1 MTENSGHRSYDELFI
16 GGQWRKPANP
26 QQLAVISPH
35 SEEPVG
41 HVQVAGPED
50 VDAAV
55 AAARHAFD
63 HGPWPR
69 MTHAD
74 RMAKVE
80 QLAAIYAGHINEMA
94 DLITDEMGSPRS
106 FSRLGQ
112 AAAAASLMHLALAAA
127 RDFPWT
133 ERRQG
138 VLGEVHLRRAP
149 VGVVGAIVPWNV
161 PQFLIMPKLI
171 PALIAGC
178 TVIIK
183 PAPETPLDALW
194 LAEMIEQLDLPD
206 GVVSVLPGGPDI
218 GEALV
223 RHPGVDKIA
232 FTGSSAVGRRIAA
245 LCGEQLKRVSLE
257 LGGKSAA
264 IILDDADVDKTVAGL
279 KTAGLMNNGQA
290 CVAQTRILVSDR
302 RHDEVVDALAAMMS
316 GLHVGDP
323 ADEATDIG
331 PLVAQR
337 QQRRVQ
343 DYIRSGQS
351 EGARVVL
358 GGRGQPGWAR
368 LVRAANA
375 VRRRHQRHAHRPG
388 GDFRPGLD
396 RAALPRRGRRNPDRQ
411 RERLRSGRFGMDRRH
426 RTRPRGRRRCPHRHL
441 RHQHVHARH
450 RRARSAASSS
460 RASGANSVPRA
471 STSMSS
477 CSRWYARGNCRRYK
491 RSGRH
496 EGSRPSRARSLACT
510 SVSLVSL
517 LTATGALNI
526 PDALKARGSAGKPA

>member
-1 MTENSGHRSYDELFI
+1 MTEYSDHRSYDELFI

-35 SEEPVG
+35 SEEPIG
-41 HVQVAGPED
+41 HVQAAGPED

-55 AAARHAFD
+55 AAARQAFD

-69 MTHAD
+69 MAHAD

-80 QLAAIYAGHINEMA
+80 QLAAIYGAHIDEMA

-112 AAAAASLMHLALAAA
+112 AAAAVTIMHLTLAAA
-127 RDFPWT
+127 REFPWT

-138 VLGEVHLRRAP
+138 VLGEVHLNRAP

-178 TVIIK
+178 TVIVK

-194 LAEMIEQLDLPD
+194 LAEMIEQLNLPE
-206 GVVSVLPGGPDI
+206 GVVSVLPGGTDV

-232 FTGSSAVGRRIAA
+232 FTGSSAVGRRIAT

-264 IILDDADVDKTVAGL
+264 IILDDADIDKTMAGL
-279 KTAGLMNNGQA
+279 KTAALMNNGQA
-290 CVAQTRILVSDR
+290 CVAQTRILVSER

-316 GLHVGDP
+316 GLQVGDP

-337 QQRRVQ
+337 QQRRVE

-351 EGARVVL
+351 EGARIVL
-358 GGRGQPGWAR
+358 GGLNTAQANPAKRGWYVRPTLFTDATNDMRIAR
-368 LVRAANA
+368 EEIFGPVLTVLRYRDEDDALRIANA
-375 VRRRHQRHAHRPG
+375 TDYGLGGSVWTADIAHGLAVAAGVRTGTYGINMYTLDIGIPFG
-388 GDFRPGLD
+388 GFKQSGIGREFGPEGLD
-396 RAALPRRGRRNPDRQ
+396 EYVELQA
-411 RERLRSGRFGMDRRH
+411 
-426 RTRPRGRRRCPHRHL
+426 
-441 RHQHVHARH
+441 VI
-450 RRARSAASSS
+450 
-460 RASGANSVPRA
+460 
-471 STSMSS
+471 
-477 CSRWYARGNCRRYK
+477 ARGK
-491 RSGRH
+491 M
-496 EGSRPSRARSLACT
+496 PPLAT
-510 SVSLVSL
+510 
-517 LTATGALNI
+517 
-526 PDALKARGSAGKPA
+526 

>member
-1 MTENSGHRSYDELFI
+1 MTEKLGHRSYDELFI
-16 GGQWRKPANP
+16 GGHWRKPASQ

-35 SEEPVG
+35 SEEPIG

-50 VDAAV
+50 VDTAV
-55 AAARHAFD
+55 AAARQAFD

-69 MTHAD
+69 MAHTE
-74 RMAKVE
+74 RIAKVE
-80 QLAAIYAGHINEMA
+80 KLAAIYAGHVDEMA
-94 DLITDEMGSPRS
+94 DLITAEMGSPRS

-112 AAAAASLMHLALAAA
+112 GAGAASMMHLTLAAA
-127 RDFPWT
+127 RDFPWV

-138 VLGEVHLRRAP
+138 VRGEVHLRKAP

-178 TVIIK
+178 TVIVK

-194 LAEMIEQLDLPD
+194 LAQMIEQVGLPE
-206 GVVSVLPGGPDI
+206 GVVSVLPGGSDV

-232 FTGSSAVGRRIAA
+232 FTGSSATGRRIAA

-264 IILDDADVDKTVAGL
+264 IILDDADFGKTVAGL

-290 CVAQTRILVSDR
+290 CVAQTRILVSER
-302 RHDEVVDALAAMMS
+302 RHDEFVDALADMMS
-316 GLHVGDP
+316 GLRVGDP

-343 DYIRSGQS
+343 DYIRSGRQ
-351 EGARVVL
+351 EGARVIL
-358 GGRGQPGWAR
+358 GGEDNPAERGWYVRPTLFADATNDMRIAR
-368 LVRAANA
+368 EEIFGPVLTVLRYRGEDDAIRIANDSDYGLAGSVWTADTAHGLEIAAGVRTGTYGINMYMLDIGT
-375 VRRRHQRHAHRPG
+375 PFG
-388 GDFRPGLD
+388 GFKQSGIGREFGPEGLD
-396 RAALPRRGRRNPDRQ
+396 EYVELQ
-411 RERLRSGRFGMDRRH
+411 
-426 RTRPRGRRRCPHRHL
+426 
-441 RHQHVHARH
+441 
-450 RRARSAASSS
+450 
-460 RASGANSVPRA
+460 SVVCNGKMP
-471 STSMSS
+471 
-477 CSRWYARGNCRRYK
+477 
-491 RSGRH
+491 
-496 EGSRPSRARSLACT
+496 PLAPT
-510 SVSLVSL
+510 WP
-517 LTATGALNI
+517 G
-526 PDALKARGSAGKPA
+526 